1 MIIQLAYVS
10 TANTTM
16 SDDELLAL
24 LEKSRKK
31 NFRRG
36 LGGVLL
42 FRDGIF
48 FQILEGRQT
57 DVEDLFAI
65 ISADP
70 RHRDVR
76 IVSRQEPAERCFASW
91 RMGFV
96 TPEAL
101 IQANT
106 AFTGALASG
115 SAEVFDSAFL
125 QGLVNAFRKGA
136 LADAV
141 SDG

>member
-1 MIIQLAYVS
+1 MIMQLAYVS

-16 SDDELLAL
+16 SDDALLAL

-48 FQILEGRQT
+48 FQILEGRHT
-57 DVEDLFAI
+57 DVEEIFAI

-76 IVSRQEPAERCFASW
+76 IVSRQEAAERCFANW

-101 IQANT
+101 IQANM
-106 AFTGALASG
+106 AFTGALTSG
-115 SAEVFDSAFL
+115 SAETFDSTFVDS
-125 QGLVNAFRKGA
+125 LVSAFRRGA